1 MKILKKIPVK
11 EFLLYI
17 TLPPSLQHYQK
28 ITTSQVFFMDF
39 VSLPETAF
47 PMNTFQCLLPS
58 FLLFMEK
65 QEFSGSLLQSIVS
78 SGNLASFSYR

>member
-11 EFLLYI
+11 ELLLYI
-17 TLPPSLQHYQK
+17 TLPACK
-28 ITTSQVFFMDF
+28 NTSQVFFMDF
-39 VSLPETAF
+39 VYLPETAF

-58 FLLFMEK
+58 FSLFMEK
-65 QEFSGSLLQSIVS
+65 QEFSGSSLQSRVS